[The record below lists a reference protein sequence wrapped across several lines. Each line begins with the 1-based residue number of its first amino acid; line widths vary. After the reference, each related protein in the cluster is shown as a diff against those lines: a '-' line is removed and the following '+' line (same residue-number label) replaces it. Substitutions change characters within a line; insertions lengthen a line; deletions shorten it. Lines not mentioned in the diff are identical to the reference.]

1 VKDGIRM
8 ESFFDYD
15 ENHFTYKRLHN
26 YQFMTCNNIIVY
38 QLLTI
43 GMYLNK
49 LIFNFDNILIIDKK
63 FRTLLVVMCNKT
75 MFVTS

>member
-43 GMYLNK
+43 GMYLNDII
-49 LIFNFDNILIIDKK
+49 LHFGNSLIIDQ
-63 FRTLLVVMCNKT
+63 
-75 MFVTS
+75 